1 MFLLLHVLIDQYL
14 NQYHTYTL
22 IVSFIVE
29 PDSRLMNTTALY
41 ILDLVYN
48 HLINLFHFFILEFI
62 VQSPALDEYIEV
74 LQ

>member
-22 IVSFIVE
+22 IVSFIVQ

-62 VQSPALDEYIEV
+62 VQKYYIPSAR
-74 LQ
+74 